1 MMKMMKASTAIVLAG
16 ILLINSKAL
25 ALANEEIS
33 VNDVVTTL
41 NEIEMGEAPLA
52 NRLVISG
59 PEQQLYETIET
70 LLAEQGIE
78 ESTESHTWV
87 SVPLERTEVKDSEIR
102 LLEITKDQYA
112 TYLSYELNS
121 EIYQLTYYA
130 NGAINKKITMYID
143 EEEYIY
149 AQNYN
154 NEILS
159 SGDSSELN
167 HAEEEQEDPVVVDLK
182 ETKVQLQQRLDIL
195 AVIFATGLFAVVMF
209 FIWGKQSG
217 TKTNNE

>member
-1 MMKMMKASTAIVLAG
+1 MMKMKKASTAIVLAG

-25 ALANEEIS
+25 VLANEEIS

-167 HAEEEQEDPVVVDLK
+167 HAEEEQEDPVVVELK

-217 TKTNNE
+217 TKTTNE

>member
-1 MMKMMKASTAIVLAG
+1 MMKMKKASTAIVLAG
-16 ILLINSKAL
+16 TLLINSKYL

-41 NEIEMGEAPLA
+41 NEIEMGEVPLA
-52 NRLVISG
+52 NRLVISEL
-59 PEQQLYETIET
+59 EQQLYETIET

-102 LLEITKDQYA
+102 LLEMTKDQYA

-159 SGDSSELN
+159 SGDSNELN

-195 AVIFATGLFAVVMF
+195 AVIFATGLFVVVMF

>member
-1 MMKMMKASTAIVLAG
+1 MMKMKKASTAIVLAG

-52 NRLVISG
+52 NRLVISQ

-87 SVPLERTEVKDSEIR
+87 SVPLERTEVKDSEIW

-217 TKTNNE
+217 TKTTNE

>member
-1 MMKMMKASTAIVLAG
+1 MMKMKKASTAIVLAG
-16 ILLINSKAL
+16 ILLINTKAL

>member
-1 MMKMMKASTAIVLAG
+1 
-16 ILLINSKAL
+16 
-25 ALANEEIS
+25 
-33 VNDVVTTL
+33 
-41 NEIEMGEAPLA
+41 
-52 NRLVISG
+52 
-59 PEQQLYETIET
+59 
-70 LLAEQGIE
+70 
-78 ESTESHTWV
+78 
-87 SVPLERTEVKDSEIR
+87 
-102 LLEITKDQYA
+102 
-112 TYLSYELNS
+112 
-121 EIYQLTYYA
+121 
-130 NGAINKKITMYID
+130 MYID

-217 TKTNNE
+217 TKTNN

>member
-1 MMKMMKASTAIVLAG
+1 MMKMKKASTAIVLAG

-167 HAEEEQEDPVVVDLK
+167 HAEEEQEDPVVVELK

-217 TKTNNE
+217 TKTTNE

>member
-1 MMKMMKASTAIVLAG
+1 MMKMKKASTAIVLAG

>member
-1 MMKMMKASTAIVLAG
+1 MMKMKKASTAIVLAG

-195 AVIFATGLFAVVMF
+195 AFIFATGLFAVVMF